1 MRPFIDFIVVVGV
14 IYGIGFLSM
23 TNEFFNNLLSIIGIP
38 IGLAFIAYIG
48 YLAISF
54 LGEVGSGG
62 KEDSVGGKLVI
73 GIVVIFLIWLGSNY
87 IP

>member
-38 IGLAFIAYIG
+38 IALAFIFYIG
-48 YLAISF
+48 YLCIGW
-54 LGEVGSGG
+54 LGEFGSSGN
-62 KEDSVGGKLVI
+62 EDSVVGKLVI
-73 GIVVIFLIWLGSNY
+73 GIIVIFLIWLGSNY
-87 IP
+87 TP